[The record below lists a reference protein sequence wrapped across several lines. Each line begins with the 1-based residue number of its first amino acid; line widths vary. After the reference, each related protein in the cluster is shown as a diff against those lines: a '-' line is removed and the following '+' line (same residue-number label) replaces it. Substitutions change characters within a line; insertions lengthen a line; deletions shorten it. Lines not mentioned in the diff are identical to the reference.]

1 MAPLAPLQTGDW
13 DNADKENH
21 TSHQTTA
28 ARAAQSLLHVR
39 EPEGTEESPGRSDNV
54 DEDADAGAVLDVAV
68 DGVCDEDGGDDLI
81 SYGGDGNADDGSD
94 VPLAGG
100 GLLQTDAEEDQ
111 TDHGEEEA
119 DVAEPQSVLGRRASS
134 KFLSALVHPE
144 IADSAAELLADNK
157 TDHDAEELETELL
170 GVESELGDQK
180 LRNLD
185 REKDAA
191 ESEHDG
197 VSDSGDPDGSVA
209 EEEHGLDEFD
219 KS

>member
-1 MAPLAPLQTGDW
+1 MVGIAYNRRNIPCAL
-13 DNADKENH
+13 
-21 TSHQTTA
+21 
-28 ARAAQSLLHVR
+28 RSLL
-39 EPEGTEESPGRSDNV
+39 E
-54 DEDADAGAVLDVAV
+54 ADA
-68 DGVCDEDGGDDLI
+68 EH
-81 SYGGDGNADDGSD
+81 
-94 VPLAGG
+94 
-100 GLLQTDAEEDQ
+100 DQ
-111 TDHGEEEA
+111 TNHSKDETH
-119 DVAEPQSVLGRRASS
+119 VAEPKSVLGLRTASE
-134 KFLSALVHPE
+134 LLGALVHPE
-144 IADSAAELLADNK
+144 IADSAAKLLADNK

-170 GVESELGDQK
+170 GVQSELRDQQ